1 MNLNQVTVLA
11 PDVTAC
17 VDFYRALGLRMIVDS
32 APRYVRFECP
42 DGDTTLSI
50 HHSESGSAG
59 GGVVIYFECADL
71 DDQVARL
78 RAMGMAFD
86 SGPEDMRWLWREAR
100 LRDPAGNRICLYR
113 AGENRRYPP
122 WRIRE

>member
-1 MNLNQVTVLA
+1 MNLNQVTILA
-11 PDVTAC
+11 TDVPAC
-17 VDFYRALGLRMIVDS
+17 VDFYRGLGLRMIVDS

-42 DGDTTLSI
+42 DGDSTLSI
-50 HHSESGSAG
+50 HHSESASVG

-78 RAMGMAFD
+78 KATGIGFE

-100 LRDPAGNRICLYR
+100 LRDPAGNRVCLYR